1 MAISAS
7 VRAIGAHKR
16 IHFKGLSK
24 GPTTSA
30 NLPSLLLPISS
41 PIFFMG
47 ASKTTAL
54 VVEEIKKINPHKMYV
69 GTSEKKNDYLIFR
82 EFLTNLTVSSWGWGG
97 TRVKQKMQICPQVYL
112 IRFSANIQANI

>member
-41 PIFFMG
+41 QFFFLG
-47 ASKTTAL
+47 ALKTT
-54 VVEEIKKINPHKMYV
+54 VWSSEIRKINSDKMYV
-69 GTSEKKNDYLIFR
+69 GSEKKNDYLIFR

-97 TRVKQKMQICPQVYL
+97 TRVKQKMQIRPQVYL

>member
-1 MAISAS
+1 
-7 VRAIGAHKR
+7 
-16 IHFKGLSK
+16 
-24 GPTTSA
+24 
-30 NLPSLLLPISS
+30 
-41 PIFFMG
+41 MG